1 MGVLGAMM
9 DWIEWSV
16 EMTGYESD
24 QEKIFNRSVKE
35 LILKRSK
42 FQSANSVHTYEQRE
56 NGIGKNTRQKISVHG
71 KHLIL
76 RMLKLQK

>member
-1 MGVLGAMM
+1 MGLRM
-9 DWIEWSV
+9 
-16 EMTGYESD
+16 GYEPD
-24 QEKIFNRSVKE
+24 QAKIFNRSVKE
-35 LILKRSK
+35 LIPKRSK
-42 FQSANSVHTYEQRE
+42 FQSANSGTNKRTNVRTE

>member
-1 MGVLGAMM
+1 MEYDA
-9 DWIEWSV
+9 
-16 EMTGYESD
+16 D
-24 QEKIFNRSVKE
+24 QAKIFNRSVKE
-35 LILKRSK
+35 LILTRSK
-42 FQSANSVHTYEQRE
+42 FQSANSVTYVRTNKQRE

>member
-1 MGVLGAMM
+1 M
-9 DWIEWSV
+9 DFMDRDMKGDE
-16 EMTGYESD
+16 TD
-24 QEKIFNRSVKE
+24 QAKIFNRSVKE
-35 LILKRSK
+35 LILTRSK
-42 FQSANSVHTYEQRE
+42 FQSANSVQTNKRTE

>member
-1 MGVLGAMM
+1 MEERI
-9 DWIEWSV
+9 D
-16 EMTGYESD
+16 YETD
-24 QEKIFNRSVKE
+24 QAKIFNRSVKE
-35 LILKRSK
+35 LILTRSK
-42 FQSANSVHTYEQRE
+42 FQSANSGTYVRTE

>member
-1 MGVLGAMM
+1 M
-9 DWIEWSV
+9 DLMDGEL
-16 EMTGYESD
+16 TGYESD
-24 QEKIFNRSVKE
+24 QAMIFNRSDKE
-35 LILKRSK
+35 LILTRSK
-42 FQSANSVHTYEQRE
+42 FQSANSGTSIHPNKRRE